1 MRGLWKLTWTE
12 IKLFI
17 REPSATFFTLAF
29 PLMLLL
35 LFGSIWGN
43 KPTPFYGG
51 FGYVDASVPAFTAMI
66 IATCGL
72 LSLSTVMA
80 AYRETRV
87 LRRLRA
93 TPLRPE
99 GILTAQVTVNFL
111 MTVLGML
118 LLIVAGKLIY
128 GLRFSGNPISVIVAF
143 VLSTLSFF
151 AIGFVLAGLM
161 PTARTAQVV
170 AMVLF
175 FPMLFLS
182 GAAMPLEIMPEKIRQ
197 CAEFLPLTHV
207 VNLLRGLWMGDGWAE
222 HFKEVAILAA
232 ILVVGVF
239 VSAKTFRWE

>member
-1 MRGLWKLTWTE
+1 MTWTE

-17 REPSATFFTLAF
+17 REPSAAFFTLAF
-29 PLMLLL
+29 PLMLLV

-43 KPTPFYGG
+43 EPTPFYGG

-66 IATCGL
+66 IATCAL

-80 AYRETRV
+80 SYREMRV

-99 GILTAQVTVNFL
+99 GILTAQVIVNFL
-111 MTVLGML
+111 MTVLGMM
-118 LLIVAGKLIY
+118 LLIVIAKLMY
-128 GLRFSGNPISVIVAF
+128 GLRFSGNPISVMVAF

-182 GAAMPLEIMPEKIRQ
+182 GAAMPREIMPERIQRFS
-197 CAEFLPLTHV
+197 EVLPLTHV
-207 VNLLRGLWMGDGWAE
+207 VTLLRGLWVGNGWDE

>member
-1 MRGLWKLTWTE
+1 M
-12 IKLFI
+12 
-17 REPSATFFTLAF
+17 
-29 PLMLLL
+29 
-35 LFGSIWGN
+35 
-43 KPTPFYGG
+43 
-51 FGYVDASVPAFTAMI
+51 AS
-66 IATCGL
+66 
-72 LSLSTVMA
+72 
-80 AYRETRV
+80 YREMRV

-99 GILTAQVTVNFL
+99 GILTAQVIVNFL
-111 MTVLGML
+111 MTVLGMM
-118 LLIVAGKLIY
+118 LLIVIAKLMY
-128 GLRFSGNPISVIVAF
+128 GLRFSGNPISVMVAF

-182 GAAMPLEIMPEKIRQ
+182 GAAMPREIMPERIQRFS
-197 CAEFLPLTHV
+197 EVLPLTHV
-207 VNLLRGLWMGDGWAE
+207 VTLLRGLWVGNGWDE